1 MSGNLHSSLTVQSNK
16 DSKNIP
22 INQITALSMCTL
34 YKYLMI
40 WKTPSWLVGRKYYSW
55 HDSIQDGMSLHASVL
70 QIFFFFLKE
79 CNKYLIFKRTVK
91 WKFKQVWKGTL
102 NNSTNINKTITSH
115 LKSLITKNT
124 TTYDDWKSKSRI
136 MWGKRNMPKKSQY
149 SRHLV
154 FFVF

>member
-79 CNKYLIFKRTVK
+79 CNKYLILKGLWNESLNRYGK
-91 WKFKQVWKGTL
+91 AHWIILPISQNNYLSPQIIDHKKYYNIWRLEIQVP
-102 NNSTNINKTITSH
+102 NNV
-115 LKSLITKNT
+115 
-124 TTYDDWKSKSRI
+124 RE
-136 MWGKRNMPKKSQY
+136 KKYAKKISI
-149 SRHLV
+149 
-154 FFVF
+154 